1 MTNLKFKT
9 TKELKV
15 PEKLV
20 DQIIGQNEAVNLI
33 KKAAKQR
40 RNILLIGDPGT
51 GKSMLAQGLAE
62 LLPEEKL
69 QDILSYPNPIDDN
82 TPSIKIVTK
91 GKGKEIVDKLKI
103 QAVASTK
110 NQNILFFV
118 LLIISLIT
126 PWIVRKQYG
135 DIMAAAS
142 LIGSMIFL
150 AGFILFINI
159 GKRINL
165 SKIQIPKLLI
175 DNSKQSK
182 APFIDATGA
191 RIGALLGD
199 VLHDPLQSFS
209 SNNQILKSD
218 GKKVRIST
226 EVNKILKKHEKEL
239 IKEKG
244 YIAVYLKKDELYIL
258 AEKDGKIQ
266 PVEVLSVNK
275 YKYQSDKP
283 YLYKITTES
292 GKELLVTPEHKIV
305 VNNNGKRQYIEASK
319 LKKGKEVFVKR

>member
-9 TKELKV
+9 TKELKI

-82 TPSIKIVTK
+82 TPLIKTVAK

-159 GKRINL
+159 GKRINF

-182 APFIDATGA
+182 APFLDATGA

-209 SNNQILKSD
+209 GNNKLIKN
-218 GKKVRIST
+218 GKKVNIST

-239 IKEKG
+239 IKKKG

-258 AEKDGKIQ
+258 AEKNGKIQ

-275 YKYQSDKP
+275 YKSDKP

-292 GKELLVTPEHKIV
+292 GKTLLVTPEHKIA
-305 VNNNGKRQYIEASK
+305 VNNKGKKQYTEASK
-319 LKKGKEVFVKR
+319 LKKGEEVFVK